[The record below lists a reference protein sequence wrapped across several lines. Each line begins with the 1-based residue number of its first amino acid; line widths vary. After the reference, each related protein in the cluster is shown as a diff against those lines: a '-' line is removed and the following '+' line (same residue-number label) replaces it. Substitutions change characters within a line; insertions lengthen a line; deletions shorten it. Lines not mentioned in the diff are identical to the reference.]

1 MYKNLNVM
9 RSVHFTDV
17 MINNF
22 NRSSAHHLK
31 NQRHKFH
38 YSRLSSNYNW
48 KLKEGLKLCPSL
60 QNQTKE
66 FNMFLVSYTN
76 ISPSFMLILNRIHEK
91 Q

>member
-48 KLKEGLKLCPSL
+48 KLKKGLKLCQKKVL
-60 QNQTKE
+60 
-66 FNMFLVSYTN
+66 N
-76 ISPSFMLILNRIHEK
+76 IRIEK
-91 Q
+91 QTFIYPFRKRPWTAEIVL